1 MMNTEKNIPFEIYID
16 NILNKEPSKILL
28 VLFPNLSHPSQSR
41 FHEFFKKLKEL
52 NKIQGNKDKNRN
64 LTSYK
69 KNKKNIMELNLFK
82 IQNGMDKRT
91 SLMIKNIPK
100 VLDEINVIKWLQ
112 QLANL
117 NYIFVP
123 KDEFSNKILGF
134 AFINVCNYMD
144 ILQLLKKLTIAE
156 SYNEINNDYL
166 INNKRKKIEVI
177 YSHKQGLK
185 SLTKSFGVSHI
196 FENLKYEMQQR
207 NNYFL

>member
-1 MMNTEKNIPFEIYID
+1 MINTKSIIPFEIYI
-16 NILNKEPSKILL
+16 NKILSKDPSKILL
-28 VLFPNLSHPSQSR
+28 ELFPKLSHPSQSR

-52 NKIQGNKDKNRN
+52 NKIQEKNEKKKN
-64 LTSYK
+64 NSSHK
-69 KNKKNIMELNLFK
+69 KNKKNIMELNLYK

-100 VLDEINVIKWLQ
+100 GIDEINVIKWLL

-123 KDEFSNKILGF
+123 
-134 AFINVCNYMD
+134 V
-144 ILQLLKKLTIAE
+144 
-156 SYNEINNDYL
+156 NN
-166 INNKRKKIEVI
+166 NRKKIEVI

-196 FENLKYEMQQR
+196 F
-207 NNYFL
+207 

>member
-1 MMNTEKNIPFEIYID
+1 MNAQKIIPFEIYID
-16 NILNKEPSKILL
+16 NILRKEPSKILL
-28 VLFPNLSHPSQSR
+28 ELIPNLSHPSQSR

-52 NKIQGNKDKNRN
+52 NKIQENSDKKKNHN
-64 LTSYK
+64 SYK
-69 KNKKNIMELNLFK
+69 KSKKNKMELNLYK

-100 VLDEINVIKWLQ
+100 GIDEMNVIKWLQ

-123 KDEFSNKILGF
+123 KDEFTNKILGF

-144 ILQLLKKLTIAE
+144 ILELLKRLAIEE
-156 SYNEINNDYL
+156 SYNKIINDNF
-166 INNKRKKIEVI
+166 NNNRKKIEVI

-185 SLTKSFGVSHI
+185 SLTKSFGNSHI
-196 FENLKYEMQQR
+196 FKN
-207 NNYFL
+207 

>member
-1 MMNTEKNIPFEIYID
+1 MNDKKIIPFEIYID
-16 NILNKEPSKILL
+16 NILSKEPSKILL
-28 VLFPNLSHPSQSR
+28 ELFPNLSHPSQSR

-52 NKIQGNKDKNRN
+52 NGVQENNDKKKNHI
-64 LTSYK
+64 SYK
-69 KNKKNIMELNLFK
+69 KSKKNIIELNLYK

-100 VLDEINVIKWLQ
+100 GLDEINVIKWLQ

-134 AFINVCNYMD
+134 AFINVCNYLD
-144 ILQLLKKLTIAE
+144 ILELLKRLAITE
-156 SYNEINNDYL
+156 NYNKINN
-166 INNKRKKIEVI
+166 NNFNNNRKKIEVI

-185 SLTKSFGVSHI
+185 SLTKSFGNSHI
-196 FENLKYEMQQR
+196 FKN
-207 NNYFL
+207 

>member
-1 MMNTEKNIPFEIYID
+1 MMKAKKIIPFEIYID

-28 VLFPNLSHPSQSR
+28 ELFPNLSHPSQSR

-52 NKIQGNKDKNRN
+52 NNIQENNDKKRN
-64 LTSYK
+64 HTSYM
-69 KNKKNIMELNLFK
+69 KNKKNIMELNLYK

-100 VLDEINVIKWLQ
+100 GIAEINVIKWLQ
-112 QLANL
+112 QLANM

-144 ILQLLKKLTIAE
+144 ILELLKRLAIAE
-156 SYNEINNDYL
+156 TYNNINNNNF
-166 INNKRKKIEVI
+166 INNRKKIEVI

-185 SLTKSFGVSHI
+185 SLTKSFGNSHI
-196 FENLKYEMQQR
+196 FKN
-207 NNYFL
+207 

>member
-1 MMNTEKNIPFEIYID
+1 MNAQKIIPFEIYID
-16 NILNKEPSKILL
+16 NILRKEPSKILL
-28 VLFPNLSHPSQSR
+28 ELFPNLSHPSQSR

-52 NKIQGNKDKNRN
+52 NKIQENNDKKKNHN
-64 LTSYK
+64 SYK
-69 KNKKNIMELNLFK
+69 KIKKNKMELNLYK

-100 VLDEINVIKWLQ
+100 GIDEMNVIKWLQ

-123 KDEFSNKILGF
+123 KDEFTNKILGF

-144 ILQLLKKLTIAE
+144 ILELLKRLAIEE
-156 SYNEINNDYL
+156 SYNKIINDNF
-166 INNKRKKIEVI
+166 NNNRKKIEVI

-185 SLTKSFGVSHI
+185 SLTKSFGNSHI
-196 FENLKYEMQQR
+196 FKN
-207 NNYFL
+207 

>member
-1 MMNTEKNIPFEIYID
+1 MMNAQKIIPFEIYID
-16 NILNKEPSKILL
+16 NILRKEPSKILL
-28 VLFPNLSHPSQSR
+28 ELFPNLSHPSQSR

-52 NKIQGNKDKNRN
+52 NKIQENNDKKKNHN
-64 LTSYK
+64 SYK
-69 KNKKNIMELNLFK
+69 KSKKNKIELNLYK

-100 VLDEINVIKWLQ
+100 GIDEMNVIKWLQ

-123 KDEFSNKILGF
+123 KDEFTNKILGF

-144 ILQLLKKLTIAE
+144 ILELIKRLAIEE
-156 SYNEINNDYL
+156 SYNKIINDNF
-166 INNKRKKIEVI
+166 NNNRKKIEVI

-185 SLTKSFGVSHI
+185 SLTKSFGNSHI
-196 FENLKYEMQQR
+196 FKN
-207 NNYFL
+207 

>member
-1 MMNTEKNIPFEIYID
+1 MNAQKIIPFEIYID
-16 NILNKEPSKILL
+16 NILRKEPSKILL
-28 VLFPNLSHPSQSR
+28 ELFPNLSHPSQSR

-52 NKIQGNKDKNRN
+52 NKIQENNDKKKNHN
-64 LTSYK
+64 SYK
-69 KNKKNIMELNLFK
+69 KSKKNKMELNLYK

-100 VLDEINVIKWLQ
+100 GIDEMNVIKWLQ

-123 KDEFSNKILGF
+123 KDEFTNKILGF

-144 ILQLLKKLTIAE
+144 ILELLKRLAIEE
-156 SYNEINNDYL
+156 SYNKIINDNF
-166 INNKRKKIEVI
+166 NNNRKKIEVI

-196 FENLKYEMQQR
+196 F
-207 NNYFL
+207 

>member
-1 MMNTEKNIPFEIYID
+1 MMNAKKIIPFEIYID
-16 NILNKEPSKILL
+16 NILRKEPSKILL
-28 VLFPNLSHPSQSR
+28 ELFPNLSHPSQSR

-52 NKIQGNKDKNRN
+52 NKIQENNDKKKNHN
-64 LTSYK
+64 SYK
-69 KNKKNIMELNLFK
+69 KSKKNKMELNLYK

-100 VLDEINVIKWLQ
+100 GIDEMNVIKWLQ

-123 KDEFSNKILGF
+123 KDEFTNKILGF

-144 ILQLLKKLTIAE
+144 ILELLKRLAIEE
-156 SYNEINNDYL
+156 SYNKIINDNF
-166 INNKRKKIEVI
+166 NNNRKKIEVI

-185 SLTKSFGVSHI
+185 SLTKSFGNSHI
-196 FENLKYEMQQR
+196 FKN
-207 NNYFL
+207 